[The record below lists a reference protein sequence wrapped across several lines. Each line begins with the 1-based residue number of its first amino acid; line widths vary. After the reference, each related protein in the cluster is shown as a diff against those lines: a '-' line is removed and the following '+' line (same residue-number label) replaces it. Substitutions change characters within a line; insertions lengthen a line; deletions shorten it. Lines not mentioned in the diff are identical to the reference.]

1 MGFEKRHKTFVL
13 ILGLV
18 LAASWV
24 YPFVIIL
31 LGSFKTRSGIF
42 TNTLGLPENPTV
54 ENYPAAYEGLN
65 FTQSFFNSLLIT
77 TVSIVIIVIFSSM
90 AAYALSR
97 SQSKTSTVIYF
108 LCAMLMLVPFQT
120 VMIPL
125 VSMFG
130 QVNLLNRAG
139 LIFMNL
145 GFNSSMSIFLYYGA
159 LRSIPQS
166 MDEAAILDG
175 ANPFQIYWKI
185 IFPMLKSTTV
195 TVIILNSIRIWNDYL
210 LPSLVINQDGQRTL
224 PLQMYYFF
232 GEYTVQ
238 WELVL
243 AGLILTIIP
252 IIILYIFL
260 QKYIVEGVTEGATK

>member
-1 MGFEKRHKTFVL
+1 MRFEKRQKTFL
-13 ILGLV
+13 IILGLV
-18 LAASWV
+18 LTISWV
-24 YPFVIIL
+24 YPFVIIF
-31 LGSFKTRSGIF
+31 LGSFKPRSEIF
-42 TNTLGLPENPTV
+42 TNTLLPPEQPTL
-54 ENYPAAYEGLN
+54 ENYPAAYEGLE

-77 TVSIVIIVIFSSM
+77 VLSIIIIVVFSSM

-97 SQSKTSTVIYF
+97 AQTKTSTVIYY

-125 VSMFG
+125 VSLFG
-130 QVNLLNRAG
+130 SVNLLNRSG

-166 MDEAAILDG
+166 MDEAAIVDG
-175 ANPFQIYWKI
+175 ANPFQTFWKV

-195 TVIILNSIRIWNDYL
+195 TVVILNSIRIWNDYL
-210 LPSLVINQDGQRTL
+210 LPSLVINQDGMRTL
-224 PLQMYYFF
+224 PLQMYYFV
-232 GEYTVQ
+232 GEYTIQ
-238 WELVL
+238 WELIL

-260 QKYIVEGVTEGATK
+260 QKYIVEGVTEGAVK